1 VEVTPRKI
9 ALLPE
14 GRLATA
20 LGPGVVAAGAEVTAD
35 LGEADGLVWCNWRP
49 AGLKEALGTAPGLVW
64 VQLPYAGIEEFV
76 SLLDDKHVWTCA
88 KGVYGPAVAEFAL
101 ALLLA
106 GLRGIDRYSRER
118 RWEPHSQ
125 QTLAGSKV
133 AILGAGGIGRSL
145 AEMLAAL
152 EAEPTVVSRSGSPLP
167 TARTLPQEQMLEA
180 VKEADAV
187 VLALPL
193 TQATRGLV
201 DRPFLDSM
209 KDSAWLVNVARG
221 QVVVT
226 ADLVE
231 ALEEGRIGGAAL
243 DVTDPEPLPPGHRLY
258 ELDNAIVTPHVA
270 NTSEI
275 GTAALFRLV
284 SENVRRFQA
293 GEHLL
298 GKVDPVLGY

>member
-1 VEVTPRKI
+1 MTPRKI
-9 ALLPE
+9 ALVPE

-20 LGPGVVAAGAEVTAD
+20 LGPGVVAAGADVTAD
-35 LGEADGLVWCNWRP
+35 LGEAEGLVWCNWRP
-49 AGLKEALGTAPGLVW
+49 AGLREALSTAPELSW

-88 KGVYGPAVAEFAL
+88 KGIYGPAVAEFAL
-101 ALLLA
+101 ALLLS
-106 GLRGIDRYSRER
+106 GLRGIDRYARER

-133 AILGAGGIGRSL
+133 AIIGAGGIGRSL

-152 EAEPTVVSRSGSPLP
+152 QAEPTVVSRSGSPVP
-167 TARTLPQEQMLEA
+167 GVRTLPEEQMLEA
-180 VKEADAV
+180 VKQADAV

-193 TQATRGLV
+193 TQATTGLV
-201 DRPFLDSM
+201 DKEFLAAM
-209 KDSAWLVNVARG
+209 KDGAWLVNVGRG
-221 QVVVT
+221 QLVVT
-226 ADLVE
+226 ADLVA
-231 ALEEGRIGGAAL
+231 ALEQGRIGGAAL
-243 DVTDPEPLPPGHRLY
+243 DVTDPEPLPAGHRLF

-284 SENVRRFQA
+284 RENVRRFQK
-293 GEHLL
+293 GEQLL
-298 GKVDPVLGY
+298 GQVDPALGY